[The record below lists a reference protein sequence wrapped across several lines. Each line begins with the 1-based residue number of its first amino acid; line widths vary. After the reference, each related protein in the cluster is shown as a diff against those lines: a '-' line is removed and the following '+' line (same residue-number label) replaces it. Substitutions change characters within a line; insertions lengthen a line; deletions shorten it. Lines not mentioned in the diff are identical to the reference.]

1 MTPSVSNELVDY
13 LPSLYPSNQLTIS
26 HVVQRHR
33 DEGDVLWYYIPPVN
47 ALTVTRPLLF
57 NVRPTDAVVS
67 YKLVSAPGCR
77 DSFRMLQQA
86 TQLTKCIL
94 YVQHTFCHEYGLI
107 THKHEVCFCLTN
119 INKAEIH

>member
-13 LPSLYPSNQLTIS
+13 LLSPYPSNQLTIS
-26 HVVQRHR
+26 HVVQRNR

-47 ALTVTRPLLF
+47 ALTVMRPLLF

-67 YKLVSAPGCR
+67 YKLVSAPGCC

-86 TQLTKCIL
+86 T
-94 YVQHTFCHEYGLI
+94 
-107 THKHEVCFCLTN
+107 
-119 INKAEIH
+119 